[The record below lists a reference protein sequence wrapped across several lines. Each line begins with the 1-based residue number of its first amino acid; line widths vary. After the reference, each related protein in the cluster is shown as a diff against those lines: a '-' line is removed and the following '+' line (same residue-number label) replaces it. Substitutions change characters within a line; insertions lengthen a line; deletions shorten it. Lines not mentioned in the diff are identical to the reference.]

1 MISPEIVY
9 IPEVQGFKEDAMNF
23 RQPRIGLSLV
33 ATCILLATPTAAQAK
48 QFTKL
53 LQLGQVVPGSD
64 QPVTEIVEPTIG
76 QDGQVAVLLKTKPV
90 DIAVTQ
96 PGPFTSTSSFKGIY
110 SIPRNGQIRLL
121 EGGTSRNGF
130 RFLSREE
137 FSAPSISQGK
147 IAYLAMKQSES
158 GAIGTRDTNLRVGTP
173 GAVKTVLSFKLS
185 NAVAES
191 GKSNLAFANG
201 KAYFVDDL
209 FAPGDFGNGGKIV
222 GVVGLVNTL
231 SPTPTVVT
239 LRSNADPQG
248 IRASANLLAVSARSG
263 SDLLESAGDANF
275 RSVELP
281 PSRSISPSFSVSRGN
296 IVVTDS
302 FNPAVF
308 VRLGKQGKFSALP
321 AVPNGNVRRVF
332 NPSISDRSVIYR
344 GIGPLALKPM
354 SSEFITTT
362 DNIYLSKNGQTPI
375 SLIAKNDTLD
385 GKTVSQVLLAD
396 NGRTIAGNSAVFTAS
411 FTDGTT
417 ALYRVDF

>member
-1 MISPEIVY
+1 MISPAIVY
-9 IPEVQGFKEDAMNF
+9 IHEVQGFKEDAMNF
-23 RQPRIGLSLV
+23 RQPRIGLSLIV
-33 ATCILLATPTAAQAK
+33 TGILLATPTAAQAK

-64 QPVTEIVEPTIG
+64 QPVTDIVEPTIG

-130 RFLSREE
+130 RFLTREE

-173 GAVKTVLSFKLS
+173 GAVKTVLSLKLS

-191 GKSNLAFANG
+191 GKPNLAFVNG
-201 KAYFVDDL
+201 KAYFLDDL
-209 FAPGDFGNGGKIV
+209 FADGDFGNGKIV
-222 GVVGLVNTL
+222 GVLGLVNTL
-231 SPTPTVVT
+231 APTPTVVT
-239 LRSNADPQG
+239 LRSNPDQQT
-248 IRASANLLAVSARSG
+248 IRASAKSLLVLAGSG
-263 SDLLESAGDANF
+263 ILESPGDVNF

-281 PSRSISPSFSVSRGN
+281 PSRSISPSFSVSRDN

-308 VRLGKQGKFSALP
+308 VRFGKPGKFSFLA
-321 AVPNGNVRRVF
+321 AVPNGSVRRVF
-332 NPSISDRSVIYR
+332 DPSISDRSVIYR

-354 SSEFITTT
+354 STEFVTTT
-362 DNIYLSKNGQTPI
+362 DNIYLSKNAQTPF
-375 SLIAKNDTLD
+375 SLIGKNDTLD
-385 GKTVSQVLLAD
+385 GKTVSQVLLAS

-411 FTDGTT
+411 FTDGTV